1 MPIQQ
6 PKRFTKLGTL
16 LSVFIAILVLLFA
29 WRYIRNDMAQQFAAS
44 NRNPVEAV
52 ELGAVTP
59 AIWYPQV
66 SAVGTVRATQG
77 LDLSTEVAGKIM
89 AIGFESG
96 RMVKKGQM
104 LVQLN
109 DLSLKADVANA
120 ESNYWESK
128 IHFSRIE
135 RISKSGAVSKDVY
148 DEALS
153 NMEAS
158 EAALDKAK
166 ALLNQAMIV
175 APFDGKIGLRQVSLG
190 QYIAA
195 GTTIANLQQINP
207 IFIDFDLPEEV
218 LSEIKLGDKVEIT
231 VSSYPDKKFT
241 GEIAA
246 TNSMLN
252 SSTRVL
258 SVRAEGE
265 NTDQLLIPGMF
276 AQVNVVIPIPQNVLT
291 VPEMAVNYSPFGDS
305 IFKVVDGKARQVYV
319 NVGEQRANDVAI
331 TGNIQANDI
340 IVTSGVFKLQDG
352 TPVKVVSQPQVK
364 AEKRPGTI
372 PKTIQRTPTTTVTA
386 ATTAAASTTTQT
398 TTATQPQVKSK

>member
-29 WRYIRNDMAQQFAAS
+29 WRYIRSEMAQQFAAS

-59 AIWYPQV
+59 AVWYPQV
-66 SAVGTVRATQG
+66 SAVGTVKAEQG
-77 LDLSTEVAGKIM
+77 LDISTEVAGKII
-89 AIGFESG
+89 AIGFDSG
-96 RMVKKGQM
+96 QMVKKGQV

-109 DLSLKADVANA
+109 DSSLKADVANA
-120 ESNYWESK
+120 AANYSASK

-135 RISKSGAVSKDVY
+135 RVYKSGAVSKENY

-153 NMEAS
+153 TLQANQAT
-158 EAALDKAK
+158 LDKTI
-166 ALLNQAMIV
+166 ALLDQAAIR

-195 GTTIANLQQINP
+195 GTTIANLQQIDP
-207 IFIDFDLPEEV
+207 IYIDFDLPEEV
-218 LSEIKLGDKVEIT
+218 LSEVKLHDKVEIT

-241 GEIAA
+241 GEITG

-252 SSTRVL
+252 PSTRVL
-258 SVRAEGE
+258 SVRAEGA

-276 AQVNVVIPIPQNVLT
+276 AQVNVIIPIPENVLT
-291 VPEMAVNYSPFGDS
+291 VPEMAINYSPFGDS

-319 NVGEQRANDVAI
+319 KVGEQRASDVAI

-352 TPVKVVSQPQVK
+352 TPVKIVSQPQVK
-364 AEKRPGTI
+364 AEKRPGTV
-372 PKTIQRTPTTTVTA
+372 PKAIQRTSTLTAAPA
-386 ATTAAASTTTQT
+386 ATTPAVNT
-398 TTATQPQVKSK
+398 TQPQVKSK